1 MIPYRIYISGGGLCG
16 IAHVGALKELSNH
29 ISLKSVKEWM
39 GVSAGSFLAM
49 CICIGYTLD
58 ELYDVCLNFDFS
70 HIKDYDSVPGCLLH
84 FGIDTGD
91 RMQKLI
97 EACIHVKGL
106 SSDFS
111 FKQCYEMFGLSLKI
125 VATDLNDAK
134 SVVFSPADTP
144 DYKICYAVRASMSL
158 PYYYQPFI
166 CPVTNHFL
174 ADGAVISNYPL
185 FIIPKED
192 HIRTLSIIIRTSV
205 TKVDD
210 IMNLS
215 IDELVTRPLRILLM
229 EKANLELK
237 LYSLNCIE
245 IQLGDVNI
253 MDFSF
258 DEKTKQNIMLKGK
271 ESVIDYFKN
280 IKIKRRNSI

>member
-134 SVVFSPADTP
+134 SVVFSPVDTP

-258 DEKTKQNIMLKGK
+258 DEKTKQNIMSKGK

>member
-16 IAHVGALKELSNH
+16 IAHVSALMELSKH
-29 ISLKSVKEWM
+29 IPLKSVKEWM

-58 ELYDVCLNFDFS
+58 ELYELCINFDFS

-84 FGIDTGD
+84 LGIDTGD
-91 RMQKLI
+91 RLQKLI

-106 SSDFS
+106 SSDLS
-111 FKQCYEMFGLSLKI
+111 FKQCYELFGLSLKI
-125 VATDLNDAK
+125 VATDLNDATYI
-134 SVVFSPADTP
+134 VFSPVDTP
-144 DYKICYAVRASMSL
+144 DYKISDAVRASMSL

-174 ADGAVISNYPL
+174 ADGGVISNYPL
-185 FIIPKED
+185 CIIPKED
-192 HIRTLSIIIRTSV
+192 HIRTLSILIRTSV
-205 TKVDD
+205 NKVDD

-229 EKANLELK
+229 EKGNLELK
-237 LYSLNCIE
+237 LYSLNCIQ
-245 IQLGDVNI
+245 IQLGNINI

-271 ESVIDYFKN
+271 ESVIDYFKK

>member
-134 SVVFSPADTP
+134 SVVFSPVDTP

-205 TKVDD
+205 NKVDD

-237 LYSLNCIE
+237 LYSLNCIQ

-258 DEKTKQNIMLKGK
+258 DEKTKQNIMSKGK

>member
-58 ELYDVCLNFDFS
+58 ELYDLCLNFDFS

-134 SVVFSPADTP
+134 SVVFSPVDTP

-205 TKVDD
+205 NKVDD

-237 LYSLNCIE
+237 LYSLNCIQ

-258 DEKTKQNIMLKGK
+258 DEKTKQNIMSKGK